1 MMKNREYSL
10 NDLFGMSNLCIDVS
24 LFGVLPRLSFLVG
37 LFSGSFRTFMN
48 RSQSVD
54 GYTD

>member
-24 LFGVLPRLSFLVG
+24 LFGMLPRLLFSIG
-37 LFSGSFRTFMN
+37 LFLGLFRTFMN

>member
-1 MMKNREYSL
+1 MMKNWEYSL

-24 LFGVLPRLSFLVG
+24 LFGMLPRLLFSVG
-37 LFSGSFRTFMN
+37 LLSGSFRTFMN

>member
-1 MMKNREYSL
+1 MKNWEYSL

-24 LFGVLPRLSFLVG
+24 LFGMLPRLLFSVG
-37 LFSGSFRTFMN
+37 LLSGSFRTFMN